1 MTSSKKIALSA
12 AVSRSRLHAIMRI
25 VLLYAGFAALW
36 ILFSDQALEFMLLQ
50 PGGFMLANTVKG
62 LLFVAVTSL
71 LLFYLLL
78 RFSTHETGK
87 TAESELP
94 RSAEKPAHGLLYAG
108 IFLLAV
114 VFVLI
119 GAVGIKQS
127 RDSYREAAV
136 RQLQAIAQL
145 KVAQLEDWLNERHA
159 DLSVAASSPTFNTL
173 FAQWLENRS
182 PELRKRLE
190 NNLET
195 FMSAY
200 RYQDI
205 LICDAQGN
213 ILIHGGSDS
222 SHSITD
228 VLRDGIARSLA
239 SGETV
244 MTDFHF
250 MAEPMPRHAHLDFV
264 APLLMD
270 GKPKKA
276 EAALILRSNVESS
289 IFAYLATWP
298 VPSKSAETVL
308 FYQEGGNIHHLS
320 PLKHRPEIIH
330 SEPTPLTNR
339 KLLAAQALASDY
351 LPGDLIEGVD
361 YRGMSVVGVAQPVP
375 GTSWWLLA
383 KINRDEIFSTAHRDA
398 LWIGIASLLTWLAS
412 ATLAVLLLQRRE
424 LLHSQQQRYE
434 QAKQLNA
441 LKLLS
446 DIAHGSDDIIFA
458 KDRQGRYLMFNRAA
472 SSLTGKAPE
481 EIIGQDDSILL
492 PPEQAALARAND
504 QQVMEENRNI
514 TFEEV
519 INSPEGLR
527 HLLTIK
533 GPLHSDDGRIIGVY
547 GISRDITERKANEE
561 KMRHHNEELQR
572 FNRAM
577 IGREL
582 EMIRLKREVNKLAT
596 ALGQRPPYDLA
607 ALDDPAAVPT
617 TQKDGQS

>member
-1 MTSSKKIALSA
+1 MTSSKKIDLST
-12 AVSRSRLHAIMRI
+12 AVPRSRLHAIMRI

-127 RDSYREAAV
+127 RDSYREAAG

-145 KVAQLEDWLNERHA
+145 KVAQLEDWLSERHA

-173 FAQWLENRS
+173 FAQWLESRS
-182 PELRKRLE
+182 PELRKRLGK
-190 NNLET
+190 NLET

-222 SHSITD
+222 NHPVTD
-228 VLRDGIARSLA
+228 VLRDSIARSLA
-239 SGETV
+239 SGEAV

-250 MAEPMPRHAHLDFV
+250 MVEPMPRHAHLDFV

-270 GKPKKA
+270 SKPKKI

-320 PLKHRPEIIH
+320 PLRHRRETTH

-383 KINRDEIFSTAHRDA
+383 KTNRDEIFSTAHRDA
-398 LWIGIASLLTWLAS
+398 LWIGFATLLTWLAS
-412 ATLAVLLLQRRE
+412 ATLAILLLQRSE
-424 LLHSQQQRYE
+424 LQHSRQQRYE
-434 QAKQLNA
+434 QARQLNA
-441 LKLLS
+441 MKLLS
-446 DIAHGSDDIIFA
+446 DIAHGSADAIYA
-458 KDRQGRYLMFNRAA
+458 KDRQGRYLMFNHAA
-472 SSLTGKAPE
+472 CGYAGKSE
-481 EIIGQDDSILL
+481 EQVVGQDDTALFPL
-492 PPEQAALARAND
+492 EQADAVRAND
-504 QQVMEENRNI
+504 KRVMDENRVI
-514 TFEEV
+514 TSEEV
-519 INSPEGLR
+519 LNTTTGTRTFLA
-527 HLLTIK
+527 IK
-533 GPLHSDDGRIIGVY
+533 GPLHDDAGRVIGVY
-547 GISRDITERKANEE
+547 GISRDISERKAGEE
-561 KMRHHNEELQR
+561 KIRRHNEELQR
-572 FNRAM
+572 FNQAM
-577 IGREL
+577 VGREL
-582 EMIRLKREVNKLAT
+582 EMIRLKREVNQLAA
-596 ALGQRPPYDLA
+596 ALGQQPPYALA
-607 ALDDPAAVPT
+607 ALDDAAAGSTAQENGLP
-617 TQKDGQS
+617 